1 MLLVDKDI
9 SVFLSNGSAMNPD
22 GNQTAIIGGDA
33 SSITNIGYDLT
44 TKKFYKLTS
53 TGEDSC
59 TLLPGES
66 TFAESAEHL
75 QFDNHTAGIVSLRNS
90 RIRQGLSLDA
100 PIYQPGHNTPI
111 RFRLTNISDKTI
123 TLDAGEKH
131 AMLLFEQLSSPP
143 DHPYDGA
150 FQKELTWRGMGA
162 YNSQYAAKIKEI
174 EDKTKD
180 LHSLERTVYGNVIT
194 ILTIFVGIFTLL
206 NVNISLVEKA
216 ASAWNFL
223 LFNLSTLGDISF
235 LAALL
240 DTLLNREK
248 PRRWLWAIPL
258 VLFMVLIVLSFCK

>member
-9 SVFLSNGSAMNPD
+9 SAFLSNGSAGTPD
-22 GNQTAIIGGDA
+22 GQTAIFGGNSA
-33 SSITNIGYDLT
+33 SITNIGYDLT
-44 TKKFYKLTS
+44 TIKFYKLTPA
-53 TGEDSC
+53 GEDSC
-59 TLLPGES
+59 VLLPGES
-66 TFAESAEHL
+66 AFAESAEL
-75 QFDNHTAGIVSLRNS
+75 VQFDSHTVGIVSLRNS

-111 RFRLTNISDKTI
+111 RFRLTNISDKSI

-131 AMLLFEQLSSPP
+131 AMLLFEQLDTSPE
-143 DHPYDGA
+143 HPYDGT

-162 YNSQYAAKIKEI
+162 YNSQYASKIKEI

-180 LHSLERTVYGNVIT
+180 LHSLEKTLYGNVIT

-206 NVNISLVEKA
+206 NVNISMVKEA
-216 ASAWNFL
+216 ASAWSFL
-223 LFNLSTLGDISF
+223 LFNLSTLGAISF

-258 VLFMVLIVLSFCK
+258 ILFAILIVLSFC